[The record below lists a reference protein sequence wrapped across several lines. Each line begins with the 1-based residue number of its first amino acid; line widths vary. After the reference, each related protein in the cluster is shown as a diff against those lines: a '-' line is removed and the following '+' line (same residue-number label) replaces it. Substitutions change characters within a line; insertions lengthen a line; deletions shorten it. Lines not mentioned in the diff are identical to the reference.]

1 MLTSLGRGDKRE
13 FAIPGALGQYSY
25 YNNLLLCDSFIQ
37 TFCISFHI
45 IFVFVLIQNNVSF
58 LSI

>member
-1 MLTSLGRGDKRE
+1 MLTPLGRGDKRE
-13 FAIPGALGQYSY
+13 FAIPGALGQY
-25 YNNLLLCDSFIQ
+25 YNNLLLSDSFIQ